1 MGSDKD
7 NTDVYA
13 TGSASRG
20 IKRDDKIFWLSRIIH
35 AEAQGEMCIGKVA
48 VGNVVLNRVV
58 SDKFPNTIY
67 GVIFDKQYGHTQFS
81 PVLDGSIYNT
91 PNKDSVKAAIEA
103 LDGARPAEEALYF
116 LNPRKAT
123 NFWIVRNREFLLTIE
138 GHDFYL

>member
-1 MGSDKD
+1 MGSDKE

-13 TGSASRG
+13 MGSTSRG

-35 AEAQGEMCIGKVA
+35 AEAQGETYIGKVA

-91 PNKDSVKAAIEA
+91 PNKDSVKAAMEA
-103 LDGARPAEEALYF
+103 LDGERPAEEALYF